1 MGINEKLENIEKIL
15 SESKKKKKF
24 RLPIKA
30 RVNNRRM
37 KDGYATIIV
46 IKENKNVD
54 FVKERIVDGTIKL
67 ENTFHAVAPQDVF
80 FYKGKPIMIQFES
93 KLNPY
98 NPMNDKHETYG
109 QKYIMAKMMEGK
121 VAFKKKMGLGISIG
135 LIIIAGIVIY
145 SLIAG

>member
-1 MGINEKLENIEKIL
+1 MGINERLENIEKIL
-15 SESKKKKKF
+15 STEKKKKF
-24 RLPIKA
+24 RLPVKA
-30 RVNNRRM
+30 RVGNRKM

-54 FVKERIVDGTIKL
+54 FVRERIVDGTIKL
-67 ENTFHAVAPQDVF
+67 GDTIHAIAPQDVF

-109 QKYIMAKMMEGK
+109 QKYVMAKMMEGK

-145 SLIAG
+145 SLVAG